1 MASQSEGER
10 CFESY
15 IVIFTYIFRCSG

>member
-1 MASQSEGER
+1 MANQSEGER